1 MPEISRFYGIVIRM
15 YGLDHA
21 PPHMHAVYAEH
32 EALIGI
38 ENIEVIRGTL
48 PTRAR
53 RLVFE
58 WAELHQAELQEA
70 WERAR
75 RLEPPGKIAPARMM
89 PRKRSSGGRRRAVR
103 KAKTA
108 PLAGHGRE
116 QRAEAERLDA
126 EIEANLETLGYA

>member
-21 PPHMHAVYAEH
+21 PPHLHAVYAEH

-48 PTRAR
+48 PPRPTP
-53 RLVFE
+53 RLRVGGT
-58 WAELHQAELQEA
+58 
-70 WERAR
+70 
-75 RLEPPGKIAPARMM
+75 PPGRVAGRLATGTAPRASGQDRPARLM
-89 PRKRSSGGRRRAVR
+89 PRKWSSGRRRRAVR

-108 PLAGHGRE
+108 SLAGQWRE

-126 EIEANLETLGYA
+126 EIEANIVVLGF